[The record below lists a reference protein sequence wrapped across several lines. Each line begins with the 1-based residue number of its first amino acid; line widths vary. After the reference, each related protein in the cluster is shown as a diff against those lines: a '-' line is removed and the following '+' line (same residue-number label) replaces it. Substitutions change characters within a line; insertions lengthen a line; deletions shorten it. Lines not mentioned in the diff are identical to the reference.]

1 MLSKESTSLAPVE
14 SSSLHEEK
22 SIDKDDALVSQH
34 EVTADGYPT
43 DDERA
48 TLRRIVRTLL
58 PHALAPPTSI
68 SHAIP
73 LQAGTI
79 PWTGELL
86 RNPRMSR
93 TDTARLLQPSL
104 LQA

>member
-1 MLSKESTSLAPVE
+1 MVCSGVDDAQFAPV
-14 SSSLHEEK
+14 SPHK
-22 SIDKDDALVSQH
+22 
-34 EVTADGYPT
+34 VTADGYPT

-73 LQAGTI
+73 PQAGTI
-79 PWTGELL
+79 PWTCKLL
-86 RNPRMSR
+86 QNPRMSR
-93 TDTARLLQPSL
+93 TDTARLLQPS
-104 LQA
+104 